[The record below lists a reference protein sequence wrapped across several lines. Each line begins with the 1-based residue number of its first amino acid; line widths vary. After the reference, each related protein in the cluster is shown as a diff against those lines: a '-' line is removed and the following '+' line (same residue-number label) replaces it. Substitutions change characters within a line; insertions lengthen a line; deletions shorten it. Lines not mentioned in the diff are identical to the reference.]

1 MGSSIEAVKHLS
13 KDLGI
18 NEDVLIREGIIE
30 YIKSRI
36 KDCMRD
42 RLEIISRYK
51 TSSLDEFE
59 KKVREGSIPEH
70 PGWEDLIILENLE
83 NTIKKLK
90 KELSHVG
97 NVSFS

>member
-1 MGSSIEAVKHLS
+1 MGNSIEAVKHLS

-18 NEDVLIREGIIE
+18 NEDALIREGIIE

-42 RLEIISRYK
+42 RLEIISRHK
-51 TSSLDEFE
+51 VSSLDEFE

-97 NVSFS
+97 NISFS